1 MRKPAL
7 KGLKRWDQL
16 LMVHFGCGINSPEIQ
31 IILTGMLT
39 EHVLWISY
47 LNFQSNRSLERPFM
61 HPRFHATNKS
71 KGFNMNKDISKQ
83 QNTKLEKFK
92 KDSGVAVAGL
102 AFIIT
107 MIAMRPEKGA
117 TFDSSIWISLIMSLF
132 IAFNSRWLVLS
143 LLSFFEEL
151 KKNT

>member
-1 MRKPAL
+1 
-7 KGLKRWDQL
+7 
-16 LMVHFGCGINSPEIQ
+16 
-31 IILTGMLT
+31 
-39 EHVLWISY
+39 
-47 LNFQSNRSLERPFM
+47 
-61 HPRFHATNKS
+61 
-71 KGFNMNKDISKQ
+71 MNKDISKQ

-107 MIAMRPEKGA
+107 MIAMRPEKRA